1 MWTRSSGAAARDVVR
16 CGVGARMPLAI
27 EHPEHRASSPTSWI
41 PCCLA
46 KHLKPI
52 QSVGYKH
59 GLVCLAEHLLY
70 LQVRLKNCRTALGT
84 IVHNFMIYVRIGGQS
99 NKARKQSS
107 NESRAPNRLKRES
120 KARDVAAPEADAAS
134 SPEAYRTR
142 APKKTRNEKRAPYGV
157 ALGSKTVSTAEGHG
171 AVFAPIA
178 FETGPADQIFDI
190 GANCEVES
198 LDSIESPV

>member
-1 MWTRSSGAAARDVVR
+1 MVR

-27 EHPEHRASSPTSWI
+27 EHPGHRASSPTSWI

-52 QSVGYKH
+52 QSVGYKD

-84 IVHNFMIYVRIGGQS
+84 IVHNFMIYIRVGGQS

-107 NESRAPNRLKRES
+107 NESRAPRIDVRGRAKPEMLRPLRLTLR
-120 KARDVAAPEADAAS
+120 RVL
-134 SPEAYRTR
+134 RR
-142 APKKTRNEKRAPYGV
+142 
-157 ALGSKTVSTAEGHG
+157 
-171 AVFAPIA
+171 
-178 FETGPADQIFDI
+178 TGPEPRRRREMRKDLRMVWLSGRRPCRPLRATGPCLPASPLRLDQPIRFLTLEPIVKQSLWILSSHQFDK
-190 GANCEVES
+190 E
-198 LDSIESPV
+198 LDKNNEQ